1 MFSFTQL
8 KSLPDMRW
16 LPAVLAII
24 ETLSR
29 VVDRIGP
36 VQFEPMEKHPPPVQD
51 VPPGQ
56 DAPSAQDAPPGRA
69 ADDHTPA
76 MTVDPPADYD
86 TTGLHEPFND
96 DDGNGVDDGL
106 EP

>member
-36 VQFEPMEKHPPPVQD
+36 VQFEPMEKHP
-51 VPPGQ
+51 
-56 DAPSAQDAPPGRA
+56 PSAQDAPPGRA

>member
-36 VQFEPMEKHPPPVQD
+36 VQFEPMEKHPP
-51 VPPGQ
+51 
-56 DAPSAQDAPPGRA
+56 SAQDAPLGQPGRAFGPGGPGRA
-69 ADDHTPA
+69 AGPRRR
-76 MTVDPPADYD
+76 
-86 TTGLHEPFND
+86 
-96 DDGNGVDDGL
+96 
-106 EP
+106 

>member
-1 MFSFTQL
+1 
-8 KSLPDMRW
+8 MRW

-24 ETLSR
+24 ETVSR

-36 VQFEPMEKHPPPVQD
+36 IQFEPMEKHPVSAA
-51 VPPGQ
+51 GGRT
-56 DAPSAQDAPPGRA
+56 PS
-69 ADDHTPA
+69 

-86 TTGLHEPFND
+86 PSGLNAPFND